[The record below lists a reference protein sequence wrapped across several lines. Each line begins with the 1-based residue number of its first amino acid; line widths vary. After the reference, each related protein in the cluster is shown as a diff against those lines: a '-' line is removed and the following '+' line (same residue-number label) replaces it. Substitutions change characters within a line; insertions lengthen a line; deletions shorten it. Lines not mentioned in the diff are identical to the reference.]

1 MDYNKDYKMNGEK
14 IKGIIEAIL
23 FASSRNVKMRE
34 LMSILDLDADTINK
48 VILNMQ
54 KEYENENR
62 GIQIIRVDDGFE
74 LASKKEYYE
83 YLYPILDKRVKM
95 QLSSAAMEVLTI
107 VAYNN
112 RITKADIDTIRG
124 ADSSGTIYKLQDYG
138 LIEQAGKA
146 DLPGKPMTYK
156 TTDEFLKMFNMKSLK
171 ELPELPRFKLD
182 SNRQIVIDD
191 IQSVDENNDDVI
203 NENNVNKINDDCN
216 KEESEDINNSKDKNK
231 IDNENNFAN
240 KGENK
245 QTNESFD
252 NEERVN
258 KTNN

>member
-1 MDYNKDYKMNGEK
+1 MNEEK

-34 LMSILDLDADTINK
+34 LMSILDLDADSINK
-48 VILNMQ
+48 AILNMQ
-54 KEYENENR
+54 DEYKSENR

-95 QLSSAAMEVLTI
+95 QLSNAAMEVLAI

-124 ADSSGTIYKLQDYG
+124 TDSSGTIYKLQDYG

-156 TTDEFLKMFNMKSLK
+156 VTGEFLKMFNIRSLK

-191 IQSVDENNDDVI
+191 IENESENSNREAADESINSNNNIENESENSNSDIEKKIGNSDNDDR
-203 NENNVNKINDDCN
+203 K
-216 KEESEDINNSKDKNK
+216 
-231 IDNENNFAN
+231 
-240 KGENK
+240 KG
-245 QTNESFD
+245 
-252 NEERVN
+252 
-258 KTNN
+258 